1 MFRKV
6 PSADLR
12 LTYPLII
19 EGGIIL
25 ALLIMIVATKINLPS
40 QTQERITYVKSE
52 ETALI
57 LPPSVSETKSIITPP
72 PVPTVPVKIPN
83 DDPIEPPQIEMT
95 EFNTTDR
102 LMVPP
107 LPGQIFV
114 DVNYELLKDIEQL
127 PVMIGGEEAF
137 RKSIEY
143 PKNARRAHIQG
154 IVEVEFNVDEH
165 GRVHNPVIVRGI
177 GGGCDEAV
185 LKAIKIQR
193 FKPGKKAGK
202 IASFRIKET
211 VQFILL
217 DV

>member
-1 MFRKV
+1 MLRKV
-6 PSADLR
+6 PSADLK
-12 LTYPLII
+12 LCYPLVI
-19 EGGIIL
+19 EGGIII
-25 ALLIMIVATKINLPS
+25 ALVIMIVATKIQLPEQGANQIS
-40 QTQERITYVKSE
+40 YVKSE

-57 LPPSVSETKSIITPP
+57 LPPSVSETRAIKRQP
-72 PVPTVPVKIPN
+72 PVPTVPVNIPN
-83 DDPIEPPQIEMT
+83 DEPIDPPPIEII

-114 DVNYELLKDIEQL
+114 DVNHDLLKDIEQL
-127 PVMIGGEEAF
+127 PVMVGGEDAF
-137 RKSIEY
+137 RQSIEY
-143 PKNARRAHIQG
+143 PVMARRMRIQG
-154 IVEVEFNVDEH
+154 IVEVEFDVDEH

-177 GGGCDEAV
+177 GGGCDKAV

-193 FKPGKKAGK
+193 YKPGKKAGR

>member
-1 MFRKV
+1 M
-6 PSADLR
+6 S
-12 LTYPLII
+12 YPLVI
-19 EGGIIL
+19 EGGIII
-25 ALLIMIVATKINLPS
+25 ALVLMIVATKIQLPEQGANQIS
-40 QTQERITYVKSE
+40 YVKSE

-57 LPPSVSETKSIITPP
+57 LPPSVSETRAIKRQP
-72 PVPTVPVKIPN
+72 PVPTVPVNIPN
-83 DDPIEPPQIEMT
+83 DEPIDPPHIEII

-114 DVNYELLKDIEQL
+114 DVNHDLLKDIEQL
-127 PVMIGGEEAF
+127 PVMIGGEDAF
-137 RKSIEY
+137 RQSIEY
-143 PKNARRAHIQG
+143 PVMARRMRIQG
-154 IVEVEFNVDEH
+154 IVEVEFDVDEH

-177 GGGCDEAV
+177 GGGCDKAV

-193 FKPGKKAGK
+193 YKPGKKAGR